1 MNAVK
6 KFFQPSKRLFI
17 TIGLLTLA
25 IAIALTM
32 YFYTVVFAAS
42 SEISILDGNSAVLVN
57 TSQTTVQA
65 ILDDAGI
72 RLNPLDTIR
81 PALDAKVPENGQIVI
96 TRVVYE
102 KVYEETPIPYA
113 TNEVQSAA
121 LVWGER
127 QVSTAGING
136 AETAI
141 YTVKKVNG
149 IETERVEV
157 SREITREAVDE
168 VVTVGTKVTAAALE
182 AAGAKYITCTA
193 TAYDGSYATLG
204 YYNPKTAL
212 GKTPTVG
219 TVAVDPRVIPLGK
232 KLYIETV
239 DGSYV
244 YGESFAGDTG
254 GAIKGN
260 RVDLFM
266 ASRAEALAFGRRQVK
281 VYILD

>member
-6 KFFQPSKRLFI
+6 KFFQPGKRLFV
-17 TIGLLTLA
+17 TIGLLVLA
-25 IAIALTM
+25 VAIALAT

-72 RLNPLDTIR
+72 TLNPQDTIT
-81 PALDAKVPENGQIVI
+81 PALNAVVPENGQIII

-102 KVYEETPIPYA
+102 QVVEEIPIPYA
-113 TNEVQSAA
+113 TNEVKSAA
-121 LVWGER
+121 LLWGER
-127 QVSTAGING
+127 EVTTAGVNG
-136 AETAI
+136 AEAVT
-141 YTVKKVNG
+141 YKVTKVNG
-149 IETERVEV
+149 VETERAEEGRV
-157 SREITREAVDE
+157 IAREAVDE
-168 VVTVGTKVTAAALE
+168 VITVGTKLTGEALK
-182 AAGAKYITCTA
+182 AAGAKCILCTA
-193 TAYDGSYATLG
+193 TAYDGSYQTLG
-204 YYNPKTAL
+204 YYNPRTAL
-212 GKTPTVG
+212 GKVPTVG

-232 KLYIETV
+232 KLFIETT

-266 ASRAEALAFGRRQVK
+266 ASRAEALQFGRRQVR

>member
-6 KFFQPSKRLFI
+6 KFFQPSKRLFV
-17 TIGLLTLA
+17 TIGLIVLA
-25 IAIALTM
+25 AAIALAT
-32 YFYTVVFAAS
+32 YYTVVLAAS

-72 RLNPLDTIR
+72 TLNPHDTIT
-81 PALDAKVPENGQIVI
+81 PALNAEVPENGQIVI
-96 TRVVYE
+96 TRIAYEQVV
-102 KVYEETPIPYA
+102 EEFPIPYA
-113 TNEVQSAA
+113 TNEVKSAA
-121 LVWGER
+121 LLWGER
-127 QVSTAGING
+127 QVTTEGVNG
-136 AETAI
+136 AEAVT

-149 IETERVEV
+149 VETERKEIF
-157 SREITREAVDE
+157 REIAREAVDE
-168 VVTVGTKVTAAALE
+168 VITVGTKMTGAALE
-182 AAGAKYITCTA
+182 AAGAKYIICTA
-193 TAYDGSYATLG
+193 TAYDGSYQTLG
-204 YYNPKTAL
+204 YYNPRTAL
-212 GKTPTVG
+212 GKIPTVG

-232 KLYIETV
+232 KLFIETT

-266 ASRAEALAFGRRQVK
+266 ASRSEALQFGRRQVK